1 MLIYA
6 AKRLLLAIPTLL
18 IVAIAVFAMLHLI
31 PGDPA
36 QLMLGDVDSPE
47 ALVRLRAELGLD
59 QPLAVQFFLWISRVL
74 HGDFGTSIVQ
84 QRPVLEMLLGSFR
97 VTASIVVPAVAIAAL
112 LAIPL
117 GMLAAWKQNT
127 KVDAALM
134 TLAIVFLSIPSFW
147 LGLLFLMFFGLKL
160 DLFPVVG
167 YVSPFENFREGLSY
181 LAMPVTSLALIE
193 TGVIVRM
200 ARAST
205 IEVLRL
211 EYITHA
217 RAKGLPETIVAL
229 RHALKNTLAP
239 TWTVIGL
246 TLGSLLGG
254 AVVTETVFTIPGI
267 GRLLVDS
274 IFARDYPVVQGA
286 LLFITAI
293 YVGVNLL
300 IDLSYPLFDPRVKL
314 S

>member
-1 MLIYA
+1 MLTYA
-6 AKRLLLAIPTLL
+6 AKRILLAIPTLL
-18 IVAIAVFAMLHLI
+18 IVAIAVFAMLHMI

-47 ALVRLRAELGLD
+47 ALARLRSELGLD
-59 QPLAVQFFLWISRVL
+59 RPLAVQFFLWIGRVL
-74 HGDFGTSIVQ
+74 QGDFGTSIGQ
-84 QRPVLEMLLGSFR
+84 QRPVLEMLLRSFS
-97 VTASIVVPAVAIAAL
+97 VTASIVVPAVVIAAL

-127 KVDAALM
+127 KVDAGLM

-167 YVSPFENFREGLSY
+167 YVSPFENFGEGISY
-181 LAMPVTSLALIE
+181 LVMPVMSLALIE

-217 RAKGLPETIVAL
+217 RAKGLSEPTIAL

-300 IDLSYPLFDPRVKL
+300 IDLSYPLFDPRVRL

>member
-1 MLIYA
+1 MLTYA
-6 AKRLLLAIPTLL
+6 AKRILLAIPTLL
-18 IVAIAVFAMLHLI
+18 IVAIAVFAMLHMI

-47 ALVRLRAELGLD
+47 ALARLRSELGLD
-59 QPLAVQFFLWISRVL
+59 RPLAVQFFLWIGRVL
-74 HGDFGTSIVQ
+74 QGDFGTSIGQ
-84 QRPVLEMLLGSFR
+84 QRPVLEMLLGSFS
-97 VTASIVVPAVAIAAL
+97 VTASIVVPAVVIAAL

-127 KVDAALM
+127 KVDAGLM

-167 YVSPFENFREGLSY
+167 YVSPFENFGEGISY
-181 LAMPVTSLALIE
+181 LVMPVMSLALIE

-217 RAKGLPETIVAL
+217 RAKGLSEATIAL

-300 IDLSYPLFDPRVKL
+300 IDLSYPLFDPRVRL